1 MIAYDRLSQIIPPDQ
16 ALANKALQVS
26 LQQIKNISHL
36 LLPGLASAYEYIET
50 TKDLPLISALTQPV
64 PDDVID
70 YYKNTFATGSG
81 VDDNIA
87 VTDLLGAAAGAG
99 YTQPINNCVSIIN
112 SLTTDGTLTNLITT
126 YTRMENTVNGV
137 YGNPITG
144 PVIIPAG
151 PGAGTYTD
159 ANDAFGPLISNAQTY
174 INAVVSANSSA
185 TTSLN
190 TEFDGMAAKLV
201 TEYNNQV
208 LAGITYAELIP
219 DARDPLL
226 AFVQILPNYGL
237 DIVENGTSWYLE
249 QVADLSVIGGQAIV
263 GCLRQGRNTAVMQA
277 VGVGFDTEIPADPTQ
292 TPPVATFIPATYTEQ
307 QAANL
312 VIK

>member
-26 LQQIKNISHL
+26 FQQIKNVSQL

-50 TKDLPLISALTQPV
+50 TKDLPLISALEQPV
-64 PDDVID
+64 PDDVIN
-70 YYKNTFATGSG
+70 YYKTAFATGSG

-87 VTDLLGAAAGAG
+87 VTDLIGAAAGAG

-112 SLTTDGTLTNLITT
+112 SLTDDGTLTNLITT

-137 YGNPITG
+137 YGNAVTG
-144 PVIIPAG
+144 PIVIPAG
-151 PGAGTYTD
+151 IGNGTYSD
-159 ANDAFGPLISNAQTY
+159 ANDAVSVLIGNAQTY
-174 INAVVSANSSA
+174 INAAVSANSSA

-190 TEFDGMAAKLV
+190 TEFNNMAIKLV
-201 TEYNNQV
+201 TEYDNQV
-208 LAGITYAELIP
+208 LAGITISELLT

-226 AFVQILPNYGL
+226 AFVQMLPNYGL
-237 DIVENGTSWYLE
+237 DIIENGASWYLE
-249 QVADLSVIGGQAIV
+249 QVSDLTVIGGEAIV
-263 GCLRQGRNTAVMQA
+263 GCLRQGRNTVVMQT
-277 VGVGFDTEIPADPTQ
+277 VGVGFDTEIPSEPTQ
-292 TPPVATFIPATYTEQ
+292 TPTKATFIPSTYTES